1 MPGFSGSDTMNSLKM
16 ENILEKMKIVIL
28 SASALNDERMQSF
41 LDDRVSAVL
50 KKPISIDELTTVIEQ
65 IGH

>member
-28 SASALNDERMQSF
+28 SASALNDEGMQSF
-41 LDDRVSAVL
+41 LDDRVSAETD
-50 KKPISIDELTTVIEQ
+50 IY
-65 IGH
+65 